1 MCSDFTL
8 HHSQPLGVWTNK
20 PQWQKLIVGVELR
33 FSLAVSVLGAKSNGR
48 VQDADKICLFEP

>member
-1 MCSDFTL
+1 M
-8 HHSQPLGVWTNK
+8 WTNK
-20 PQWQKLIVGVELR
+20 QQWQKLTVGVELR